1 MAIAERQLRE
11 RQEQELAGLDA
22 LETVTERPPSFPS
35 RVWASLWPK
44 LLAIGIV
51 VGGWQLLVMSG
62 WKSQYILPSPFT
74 VFDRLWTD
82 MHTAEFWNAINVTMQ
97 RAVKGYAL
105 ALIIGVTIGLAVSRS
120 RVLRAGVGSLI
131 TGLQTM
137 PSVAWFPLAI
147 LLFKLTDAAIMFVI
161 VLGAAPSIAN
171 GLIHG
176 VDHVPPIMLRAGRVL
191 GAKGFSSYRYVI
203 LPAALPSFTAGLK
216 QGWAFSWRSLH
227 GRRAARRHRQE
238 QVARLPAGLE
248 PGPARRPRPDG
259 HDDRHPR
266 HRHPR
271 RRPLLLADRE
281 AAAPALGPRPG
292 LTPSPAALGPEVE
305 RRREPGTST
314 GRHSL
319 RRPIEV
325 PTASGPAPPPPR

>member
-1 MAIAERQLRE
+1 
-11 RQEQELAGLDA
+11 
-22 LETVTERPPSFPS
+22 
-35 RVWASLWPK
+35 
-44 LLAIGIV
+44 
-51 VGGWQLLVMSG
+51 
-62 WKSQYILPSPFT
+62 
-74 VFDRLWTD
+74 
-82 MHTAEFWNAINVTMQ
+82 
-97 RAVKGYAL
+97 
-105 ALIIGVTIGLAVSRS
+105 
-120 RVLRAGVGSLI
+120 
-131 TGLQTM
+131 M

-216 QGWAFSWRSLH
+216 QGWAFSWRSLM
-227 GRRAARRHRQE
+227 
-238 QVARLPAGLE
+238 AGELLVVIAKSKSLGFLLASNRDLLDA
-248 PGPARRPRPDG
+248 PGPDG

-271 RRPLLLADRE
+271 RRPVLLADRE

-292 LTPSPAALGPEVE
+292 LKSPRNRCSVRRLGGHLGWPAGTADRPAAGL
-305 RRREPGTST
+305 RELCPAPRQSGQWGRDASGSASSLGTSS
-314 GRHSL
+314 GRWSSAMSATVTCSSTA
-319 RRPIEV
+319 RRLAR
-325 PTASGPAPPPPR
+325 TASQTSRNGTAAPS